1 MTSNHIKKYNSG
13 FLPSKMAHH
22 FDRNEFLT
30 PFDKLFDDL
39 FTSSFPDI
47 SKELG
52 VGFFEKQSYP
62 KVDIIDYNNE
72 IEIEAE
78 IPGLSREDVDVSIND
93 NILTISGNL
102 SNDNTKSNSKV
113 KYIRKELKHS
123 SFKRSFTLSENI
135 DVDRLKAK
143 FENGLLKIK
152 LPKFKPAE
160 PKVKKIKIE

>member
-1 MTSNHIKKYNSG
+1 M
-13 FLPSKMAHH
+13 LHH

-52 VGFFEKQSYP
+52 VGFFEKQSFP
-62 KVDIIDYNNE
+62 KVDIIDYDTE

-78 IPGLSREDVDVSIND
+78 IPGLTKEDVDVSINE
-93 NILTISGNL
+93 NILTISGNS
-102 SNDNTKSNSKV
+102 SNETQSNSKL

-123 SFKRSFTLSENI
+123 SFRRSFTLSENI
-135 DVDRLKAK
+135 DINRLKAK

-152 LPKFKPAE
+152 LPKFEPVK

>member
-1 MTSNHIKKYNSG
+1 MTNNHIKKYNSS
-13 FLPSKMAHH
+13 FLPSKMVHH

-52 VGFFEKQSYP
+52 VGFFEKQSFP
-62 KVDIIDYNNE
+62 KVDIIDYDTE

-78 IPGLSREDVDVSIND
+78 IPGLTKEDVDVSVNE
-93 NILTISGNL
+93 NILTISGN
-102 SNDNTKSNSKV
+102 SVTDSKSKPKL

-135 DVDRLKAK
+135 DINRLKAK
-143 FENGLLKIK
+143 FENGLLKIR
-152 LPKFKPAE
+152 LPKFEPVK